1 MSGQR
6 AGSVYVP
13 LGGKLVDGE
22 VVGRDPRKKTTSPK
36 FLDSLSKIKK
46 AREIGTGEEP
56 VPAQEPSPELTL
68 GQLFEDTRQANLRDQ
83 ETQSFAAPQA
93 PAPPPLPGDGL
104 MMGLGQSAR
113 MDPRLSRGFDPNQLE
128 MLLRNRQRGIN

>member
-22 VVGRDPRKKTTSPK
+22 VIGRDPRKKTTSPE
-36 FLDSLSKIKK
+36 FLESLSKIKRTRK
-46 AREIGTGEEP
+46 IGAGEDPEP
-56 VPAQEPSPELTL
+56 VQELSPEISL

-83 ETQSFAAPQA
+83 EIQGFAAPQA
-93 PAPPPLPGDGL
+93 PAPPPLPGEGL